1 MRKLFFFLFLGA
13 LSVQVQGQEEMSS
26 RDTIV
31 EEKEPEILDEIIL
44 SNNILGSKFEVKNR
58 TGSAY
63 FLSPQ
68 DLKQFGYT
76 DMNKIIRAVPGVT
89 IVEEDGFG
97 LRPNISIRGTSPE
110 RSSKITLMEDAVL
123 IAPAPY
129 AASAAYYFPT
139 VARIENVEVLKGSS
153 QIQYGPFTT
162 GGAVNMVSQQIPN
175 GFAGDARF
183 SYGNYNSR
191 NTEATAGYSNDNFG
205 FVTQYFN
212 YNSDGFKSLD
222 GGGNTG
228 FDKSDYLGKVRINS
242 DYDARVFQSLTFKY
256 QYSEEASNETYLGL
270 TQEDFDAA
278 PYRRYLASAADRMET
293 QHKQY
298 QLDYLIRPSDNV
310 KIRATAYKNSFDRNW
325 YKLNDVTVTEKTSI
339 SDVLES
345 PELFPLEYEAIESMN
360 DTEDDVFGVKA
371 NNRTYESKG
380 IQSVANITFGNKTF
394 NDLEIGLRYHED
406 YEDRFQWVD
415 KYAIQNQEMIRTT
428 VARKGSDSNVINS
441 AEAFAGYVLYKFTHN
456 DLTITPGLRYE
467 NITLKKKDYG
477 KNDSDRTGADLSTRE
492 NKVDV
497 LIPGIGANYKI
508 NTDIS
513 VFGGIH
519 KGFAPPGNQE
529 GAEPENSV
537 NYELGARF
545 SVVGLTGE
553 LVGYYNDYSNLLG
566 SDLAATG
573 GSGSLDLFNAGEAT
587 VRGIELLL
595 NYNPMRNS
603 RSKLSL
609 PITFSYTLTDA
620 RFDSDFDSAEGIYG
634 KVEKGD
640 QIPYIPRNQ
649 FNMTAALEGEKFNV
663 SLSGRYTSEFRTQAG
678 TGDIPREF
686 SIGSNFIVDLA
697 ARYFC
702 TQRITV
708 FANVMNLFDSA
719 YEVARTPAGLRPG
732 APFMMNAG
740 IGYSF

>member
-1 MRKLFFFLFLGA
+1 MKKLIFFLFLGVF
-13 LSVQVQGQEEMSS
+13 SIQVQGQEEPAA

-129 AASAAYYFPT
+129 AASAAFYVPT

-175 GFAGDARF
+175 DFSGDARF
-183 SYGNYNSR
+183 SYGNYNSL
-191 NTEATAGYSNDNFG
+191 NTEASAGYSNENFG

-212 YNSDGFKSLD
+212 YNSDGFKKLD

-228 FDKSDYLGKVRINS
+228 FDKSDYLGKVRINT
-242 DYDARVFQSLTFKY
+242 DRDAKVFQSLTFKY

-270 TQEDFDAA
+270 TQEDFDAS

-293 QHKQY
+293 QHKQF
-298 QLDYLIRPSDNV
+298 QLDHLIRPSDNL
-310 KIRATAYKNSFDRNW
+310 KIRTTAYKNTFDRNW

-339 SDVLES
+339 SKILET
-345 PELFPLEYEAIESMN
+345 PELYPLEYEAIESMN
-360 DTEDDVFGVKA
+360 DTEADVFGVKA
-371 NNRTYESKG
+371 NNRSYESKG
-380 IQSVANITFGNKTF
+380 IQSVANITFGNHTF

-441 AEAFAGYVLYKFTHN
+441 AEAFATYVLYKFTHN

-477 KNDSDRTGADLSTRE
+477 KNDSDRTGVDLSTRE

-508 NTDIS
+508 NTGLS

-529 GAEPENSV
+529 GAEPEESI
-537 NYELGARF
+537 NYELGGRF
-545 SVVGLTGE
+545 SLGGLTGE

-573 GSGSLDLFNAGEAT
+573 GTGSLDLFNAGEAT
-587 VRGIELLL
+587 VKGIELLL
-595 NYNPMRNS
+595 NYNALRNS
-603 RSKLSL
+603 NSKLSL

-663 SLSGRYTSEFRTQAG
+663 SLSGRYTSQFRTQAG
-678 TGDIPREF
+678 TGDIPKEF
-686 SIGSNFIVDLA
+686 SIGSNFIVDVA

-702 TQRITV
+702 TQRITI
-708 FANVMNLFDSA
+708 FANVMNLLDNA

-732 APFMMNAG
+732 APFMFNAG